1 MIARRYI
8 LTNSPEGGRT
18 RNILL
23 RGRSVIAPTFMIGKW
38 CVDDV
43 GAFSERPGGR
53 VLRIR
58 MGFRRNRNN
67 LRTTPPSEIID
78 FAHLPLHRGGF
89 GCEPGKTGFDGFR
102 RTRKNF
108 RGIIRTHVW
117 KRTARARVVRIRI
130 GFGEYATFYRTG
142 GRSMIAPTR
151 GPGDFSTKITGMG
164 ERRDFYGGAADVC
177 QVHH

>member
-1 MIARRYI
+1 MY
-8 LTNSPEGGRT
+8 
-18 RNILL
+18 
-23 RGRSVIAPTFMIGKW
+23 
-38 CVDDV
+38 
-43 GAFSERPGGR
+43 
-53 VLRIR
+53 RIR
-58 MGFRRNRNN
+58 IRFRRNRNN

-78 FAHLPLHRGGF
+78 FAQLPAGNPRRGSDSPPDCHSLPRRRFAYPLHRGGFRGAVRTRRTRGAF

-102 RTRKNF
+102 RTRKISC
-108 RGIIRTHVW
+108 GIIRTHVR
-117 KRTARARVVRIRI
+117 KRTARAWVVRIRI

-151 GPGDFSTKITGMG
+151 GPGDFSTKITGTG